1 MMGPSSTYFPRSF
14 SPKNAG
20 LETRAGKAIEV
31 ARARLWMATIVFIFC
46 LVAVFGRLVDLTLLR
61 SGEDIDYLPKDQVF
75 ASGRADIVDKNG
87 LLLATT
93 LVTKSLY
100 ANAKKVQNPKAAAK
114 KLVTLFP
121 QLKENVVYTRLT
133 SGKTFVWLIR
143 HLTPKQQ
150 AKVLALGIPG
160 IDFVRDY
167 RRVYPQG
174 NLVSHAVGFTD
185 IDNKG
190 VSGLEVTYDKRLR
203 SDSAPLRLSIDT
215 KVQHIVRE
223 ELLKGIEEF
232 GCSGASCCVMDIRT
246 GELLALV
253 SLPDFDPN
261 APTKAEEDALF
272 NKVTLGIY
280 ELGSIMKVANTAMA
294 LESGK
299 MHLGTRLDVSAP
311 LRVGRFNI
319 TDYRA
324 NHGVINISE
333 IFVYSSNKGSAKI
346 ALTLGAEHQKA
357 FLKKI
362 GLLDPPQIE
371 LPERGSPLVPKRWRE
386 DKVITISYGYGL
398 SVSPF
403 QAMGAIASM
412 VRPWG
417 KITPT
422 LLAKDSSE
430 PIQGERLVSEKTSR
444 SLLHLMR
451 FVVTHGT
458 SRKADIPGYFVAGK
472 TGTADLLI
480 NGRYNKER
488 VAASFVG
495 VFGPDITQ
503 PRYAM
508 VLRLYDPQRLKKTFG
523 FNTAGWNAAPVS
535 GRVMERILT
544 VEGIL
549 PKEEGKI
556 LEPFFQNVSF
566 EKK

>member
-1 MMGPSSTYFPRSF
+1 MRPSSPYTPHSF
-14 SPKNAG
+14 SPKNAA
-20 LETRAGKAIEV
+20 LETKSGKVLEV
-31 ARARLWMATIVFIFC
+31 ARGRLWIVSVVFVFC
-46 LVAVFGRLVDLTLLR
+46 LLAVFGRLVDLTLLR
-61 SGEDIDYLPKDQVF
+61 SGEEISNLPKDQVF
-75 ASGRADIVDKNG
+75 ASGRADITDRNG

-100 ANAKKVQNPKAAAK
+100 ANAKKVQNPRLAAQ
-114 KLVTLFP
+114 KLVKLFP
-121 QLKENVVYTRLT
+121 NLKENIVYTRLT
-133 SGKTFVWLIR
+133 SGKTFVWIMR

-150 AKVLALGIPG
+150 AKVLELGIPG

-190 VSGLEVTYDKRLR
+190 VSGLEVAFDARLR
-203 SDSAPLRLSIDT
+203 SNPTPLRLSIDT
-215 KVQHIVRE
+215 KIQHIVKE
-223 ELLKGIEEF
+223 ELSKGIEEF

-246 GELLALV
+246 GELVALV

-261 APTKAEEDALF
+261 APTKADEDALF

-299 MHLGTRLDVSAP
+299 MHLGTRFDVSAP
-311 LRVGRFNI
+311 LKVGRFNI

-324 NHGVINISE
+324 NHGVINVSE

-346 ALTLGAEHQKA
+346 ALSLGAAHQKA

-362 GLLDPPQIE
+362 GLLDSPQIE
-371 LPERGSPLVPKRWRE
+371 LPEKGSPLVPKRWRE
-386 DKVITISYGYGL
+386 DRVITISYGYGL

-422 LLAKDSSE
+422 LLAKDSSA

-458 SRKADIPGYFVAGK
+458 SRKADVPGYFVAGK

-480 NGRYNKER
+480 NGRYNKAR

-495 VFGPDITQ
+495 VFGPDVTA

-508 VLRLYDPQRLKKTFG
+508 VLRLYDPQRLPKTYG